1 MKNIAS
7 IPPIDSL
14 LADYQTHLLNNAGIA
29 PSTCKRR
36 AFYARSFLTA
46 QFKPKASSLDFQRI
60 TAKALLSFVL
70 EQTQTLSMNTMHTAA
85 SCLRCFCRFLCV
97 RGHLPNDVSQAIP
110 RIGSH
115 GRDQFPTYLSRQ
127 EVQRLLDSFS
137 GHTPSD
143 LRNYAAVLCLAKLG
157 LRIGELARLAL
168 DDIDW
173 RAGTVRLAQTKSR
186 RDRQLPLPAQ
196 VGRAL
201 VRYLRK
207 ARPDTR
213 SRQVFV
219 CLQDGKPLHPESLAS
234 MTKRAMA
241 RVGITA
247 PRKGPHLLRKTLA
260 SHLVQRGITLKAV
273 ADLLGHTHLNTTQ
286 IYAKVDLPLLKQ
298 VAMPWP
304 KEVRR

>member
-1 MKNIAS
+1 MKIIAS
-7 IPPIDSL
+7 CTPIGSL
-14 LADYQTHLLNNAGIA
+14 IADYQTHLLNNAGIA

-46 QFKPKASSLDFQRI
+46 QFKPKASRLDFRKI
-60 TAKALLSFVL
+60 TAKELHEFVL
-70 EQTQTLSMNTMHTAA
+70 AQTRTLSMNTVATAT
-85 SCLRCFCRFLCV
+85 SCLRSFCRYLYM
-97 RGHLPNDVSQAIP
+97 RGYLPNDISQVIP

-115 GRDQFPTYLSRQ
+115 RRDQLPTYLSRQ
-127 EVQRLLDSFS
+127 EVQRLLDWFN

-143 LRNYAAVLCLAKLG
+143 LRNYAAVQCLAKLG

-186 RDRQLPLPAQ
+186 RDRQLPLPAE

-201 VRYLRK
+201 VRYLRQ
-207 ARPDTR
+207 ARPDTE

-247 PRKGPHLLRKTLA
+247 ARKGPHLLRKTLA
-260 SHLVQRGITLKAV
+260 SHLVQRGVTLKAV
-273 ADLLGHTHLNTTQ
+273 ADLLGHTNLNTTQ

-298 VAMPWP
+298 VVMPWP

>member
-7 IPPIDSL
+7 INPIDSL
-14 LADYQTHLLNNAGIA
+14 LADYQTHLLNVAGIA
-29 PSTCKRR
+29 PTTCERR

-46 QFKPKASSLDFQRI
+46 HFKPKARSLDFRKI
-60 TAKALLSFVL
+60 TAVRLRNFVL
-70 EQTQTLSMNTMHTAA
+70 EQTQTLAMSSMATAT
-85 SCLRCFCRFLCV
+85 SCLRCFCQFLYM
-97 RGHLPNDVSQAIP
+97 RGLLPNDVSQGVP

-115 GRDQFPTYLSRQ
+115 GRDKLPNYLSQQ
-127 EVQRLLDSFS
+127 EVHRLLNSLH
-137 GHTPSD
+137 GHAPSD

-157 LRIGELARLAL
+157 LRIGELAQLAL
-168 DDIDW
+168 EDIDW

-186 RDRQLPLPAQ
+186 RERQLPLPME

-201 VRYLRK
+201 VRYLRQ
-207 ARPDTR
+207 ARPDTE

-219 CLQDGKPLHPESLAS
+219 CLQDGKPLNPESLSS
-234 MTKRAMA
+234 MTARAME

-260 SHLVQRGITLKAV
+260 SHLVQRGISLKAV

-286 IYAKVDLPLLKQ
+286 IYAKVNLPLLKQ